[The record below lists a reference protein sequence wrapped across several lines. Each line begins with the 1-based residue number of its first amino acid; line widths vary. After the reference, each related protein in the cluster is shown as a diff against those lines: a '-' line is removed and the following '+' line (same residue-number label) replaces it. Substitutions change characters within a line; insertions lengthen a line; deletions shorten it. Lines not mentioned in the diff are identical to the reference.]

1 MPKKN
6 MTLEERQAWGQKM
19 KDARK
24 KKAAE
29 AGAPVAQL
37 PPIEEVTSKDTVT
50 LTTEQFQDMMDR
62 LSNLEQQKPESPQ
75 PQSAIPRIDQATGQ
89 AIGVTEKHSINP
101 NDYKDPTEA
110 LYNLPELRRFAFREN
125 YVLRWT
131 VTPTRYQTA
140 FGTWFVEPRFE
151 LTLLR
156 RRFDEEGVER
166 PDKIIVGRASFF
178 EDLPANLMEADLAGL
193 SVDDVGTP
201 DFSEK
206 MKMYRYKLWLVE
218 NLTPKRPSST
228 KKKVKLEVIG
238 GTAYEVEEGSEVVV

>member
-1 MPKKN
+1 
-6 MTLEERQAWGQKM
+6 
-19 KDARK
+19 
-24 KKAAE
+24 
-29 AGAPVAQL
+29 
-37 PPIEEVTSKDTVT
+37 
-50 LTTEQFQDMMDR
+50 